1 MRTRSSVAAS
11 WRIAI
16 TALAVGQGPPTVRA
30 QELHVDQGASR
41 VARFGSRTQL
51 DAFEGV
57 TEKIDG
63 YVLLRGGPLSTTAG
77 DDDAEMYFE
86 VDLASLTT
94 GIGLRD
100 RHMRDDYLE
109 VKKYPYASFRGRIVH
124 AESRADGGAQVA
136 AAGTFTVHGVSVDR
150 EIACDVVPIGEGY
163 EAKCAFEVRLAD
175 HGIQIPRIMFL
186 KVAAEVHVDVAFTV
200 SPPESPPRESLGAR
214 TLRPARVVV
223 KEPIPTREA

>member
-109 VKKYPYASFRGRIVH
+109 VKKYPYASFKGKITHTEV
-124 AESRADGGAQVA
+124 AEGGDAKVT
-136 AAGTFTVHGVSVDR
+136 AAGTFSVHGVSMER
-150 EIACDVVPIGEGY
+150 EIVCDVTSAGSGY
-163 EAKCAFEVRLAD
+163 RAECVFPVLLSD
-175 HGIQIPRIMFL
+175 HHIDIPKVMFL
-186 KVAAEVHVDVAFTV
+186 KLSNEIQLDVQFTV
-200 SPPESPPRESLGAR
+200 SPAGN
-214 TLRPARVVV
+214 RPGR
-223 KEPIPTREA
+223 KP